1 MCVRVC
7 AAMHLRLW
15 IHACVFLLE
24 HKRVYHK
31 DDTQMA
37 DGHVVF
43 AFSKAAG
50 LSRLD

>member
-1 MCVRVC
+1 MYVC

-24 HKRVYHK
+24 PKHVYHK

-37 DGHVVF
+37 GVHLVF
-43 AFSKAAG
+43 ASSKAAG
-50 LSRLD
+50 LSFLD